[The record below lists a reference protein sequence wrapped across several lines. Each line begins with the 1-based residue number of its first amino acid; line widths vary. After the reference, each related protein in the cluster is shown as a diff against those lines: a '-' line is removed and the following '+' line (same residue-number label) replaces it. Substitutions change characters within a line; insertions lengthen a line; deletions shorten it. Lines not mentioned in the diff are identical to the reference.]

1 VVSPLVEFVRGR
13 MTDRQS
19 AVLLRGVEDFTD
31 AKELRSVIAATLM
44 SARSPIATPEEV
56 SAEPSSFPMKT
67 SAAPIETFYP
77 DWRGRLTRNLSRRST
92 SRWEPLTA
100 VHPVVASPIQ
110 TRRS

>member
-1 VVSPLVEFVRGR
+1 

-31 AKELRSVIAATLM
+31 AKELRSVIAAT
-44 SARSPIATPEEV
+44 PEEV
-56 SAEPSSFPMKT
+56 SAEPSPFPMKT